1 MGSYYC
7 DIYVRL
13 CFDED
18 VDQGQSIRNY
28 QSFVN
33 SNLGTLVN
41 STSAHYAI
49 KNCPHVVRF
58 PAVLW
63 ILDRQVFALC

>member
-7 DIYVRL
+7 AIYVRPW
-13 CFDED
+13 FDDD

-28 QSFVN
+28 QS
-33 SNLGTLVN
+33 LVN